1 MDVGVA
7 IPTCKEGLSSP
18 VGFARPEQVIE
29 VIVRAEAL
37 GYHSVWGNDHITAP
51 QYVRERYPDPPSFY
65 EPLVVL
71 AAAAGVTRR
80 IRLATATIV
89 LPLREPVFLAKQ
101 VATLDRFCGGR
112 VILGVGTGAYRE
124 EFERL
129 FPRLRAARRADMAE
143 ESLTILRRLFT
154 ERMVSHEG
162 RYYAFDGLDL
172 APPPIQRPLPIF
184 VGGNHPAVVERAA
197 RHGDGW
203 LPASVG
209 RDTLARGVARLREAA
224 VEVGRDPAGIAVAP
238 QLICAIA
245 PTHEAAVAKFRAS
258 WMYQHL
264 RSLTA
269 STLRDQNMARLEEY
283 NLVGAPDELI
293 ERIGLLRAAG
303 VTMLAATNFVGS
315 TVGEWLDDM
324 QYFAEAV
331 VPALGAGGPDR
342 A

>member
-1 MDVGVA
+1 VDVGVA

-18 VGFARPEQVIE
+18 VGFARPEQVID

-51 QYVRERYPDPPSFY
+51 QYVREHYPDPPNFY

-71 AAAAGVTRR
+71 AAAAGVTHR

-129 FPRLRAARRADMAE
+129 FPRLRAARRGDMVE

-154 ERMVSHEG
+154 ERPVSHDG

-172 APPPIQRPLPIF
+172 APTPVQRPLPIF
-184 VGGNHPAVVERAA
+184 VAGNHPAVVERAA
-197 RHGDGW
+197 RHGEGW

-209 RDTLARGVARLREAA
+209 RDTLARGVTRLREVAA
-224 VEVGRDPAGIAVAP
+224 EAGRDPAGIAVAP

-245 PTHEAAVAKFRAS
+245 PTQEAAVAKFRAS

-283 NLVGAPDELI
+283 NLVGSPDELV
-293 ERIGLLRAAG
+293 ERIGLLRTAG

-315 TVGEWLDDM
+315 TVREWLDDM

-331 VPALGAGGPDR
+331 LPALGAGGTDR

>member
-1 MDVGVA
+1 MEVGVA

-51 QYVRERYPDPPSFY
+51 RYVRERYADPPNFY

-101 VATLDRFCGGR
+101 VATLDRFSGGR

-129 FPRLRAARRADMAE
+129 SPRLRAARRADMAD

-154 ERMVSHEG
+154 ERPVSHDG
-162 RYYAFDGLDL
+162 RYYAFEGLDL
-172 APPPIQRPLPIF
+172 APTPLQRPLPIF

-197 RHGDGW
+197 RHGEGW
-203 LPASVG
+203 LPASIG
-209 RDTLARGVARLREAA
+209 REDIARGAARLREAA
-224 VEVGRDPAGIAVAP
+224 HEAGRDASAIAIAP
-238 QLICAIA
+238 QLICALA
-245 PTHEAAVAKFRAS
+245 RTHEAAVEKFRAS

-269 STLRDQNMARLEEY
+269 STMRDQNLARLEEY
-283 NLVGAPDELI
+283 NLVGAPDELV
-293 ERIGLLRAAG
+293 ERISLLRTAG
-303 VTMLAATNFVGS
+303 VTMLAAMNFVGS

-331 VPALGAGGPDR
+331 LPRLR
-342 A
+342 APGR

>member
-51 QYVRERYPDPPSFY
+51 QYVREHYADPPNFY

-71 AAAAGVTRR
+71 ATAAGITRR

-101 VATLDRFCGGR
+101 VATLDRFSGGR
-112 VILGVGTGAYRE
+112 VILGVGTG
-124 EFERL
+124 
-129 FPRLRAARRADMAE
+129 AARRADMAE

-154 ERMVSHEG
+154 ERPVSHEG

-172 APPPIQRPLPIF
+172 APMPLQRPLPIF

-197 RHGDGW
+197 RHGEGW
-203 LPASVG
+203 LPASIG
-209 RDTLARGVARLREAA
+209 RDAIARGVARLREAA
-224 VEVGRDPAGIAVAP
+224 HEAGRDPSAIAVAP

-245 PTHEAAVAKFRAS
+245 RTHEAAVDKFRGS

-269 STLRDQNMARLEEY
+269 STMRDQNLARLEEY
-283 NLVGAPDELI
+283 NLVGAPDELV
-293 ERIGLLRAAG
+293 ERIGLLRTAG
-303 VTMLAATNFVGS
+303 VTMLAAMNFVGS

-324 QYFAEAV
+324 QYFAESV
-331 VPALGAGGPDR
+331 LPALDPAR
-342 A
+342 R

>member
-18 VGFARPEQVIE
+18 VGFARPDQVIE
-29 VIVRAEAL
+29 VIVHAERL

-51 QYVRERYPDPPSFY
+51 QYVREHYPDPPSFY
-65 EPLVVL
+65 EPLIAL

-80 IRLATATIV
+80 VRLATATIV
-89 LPLREPVFLAKQ
+89 LPLREPVYLAKQ
-101 VATLDRFCGGR
+101 VATLDRFSGGR
-112 VILGVGTGAYRE
+112 VILGVGMGAYRE

-154 ERMVSHEG
+154 ERPVSYDG

-172 APPPIQRPLPIF
+172 APMPLQRPLPIF

-197 RHGDGW
+197 RHGEGW
-203 LPASVG
+203 LPASMS
-209 RDTLARGVARLREAA
+209 RETLVRGVTRLREAA
-224 VEVGRDPAGIAVAP
+224 REAGRDPAAIAVAP

-245 PTHEAAVAKFRAS
+245 PNHEAAVAKFRAS

-269 STLRDQNMARLEEY
+269 STLRDQNLARLEEY
-283 NLVGAPDELI
+283 NLVGSPDGLI
-293 ERIGLLRAAG
+293 ERIELLREAG
-303 VTMLAATNFVGS
+303 VTMLAAMNFVGNR
-315 TVGEWLDDM
+315 VEEWLDDM
-324 QYFAEAV
+324 QHFAEAV
-331 VPALGAGGPDR
+331 LPALGARRG
-342 A
+342 

>member
-51 QYVRERYPDPPSFY
+51 RYVREHYADPPNFY

-129 FPRLRAARRADMAE
+129 FPRLRAARRAEMVD
-143 ESLTILRRLFT
+143 ESLAVLRRLFT
-154 ERMVSHEG
+154 ERSVTHEG
-162 RYYAFDGLDL
+162 RHYAFDGLDL
-172 APPPIQRPLPIF
+172 APTPLQRPLPIF

-203 LPASVG
+203 LPASIG
-209 RDTLARGVARLREAA
+209 REAIARGVVRLREAA
-224 VEVGRDPAGIAVAP
+224 HAAGRDPVAIAIAP

-245 PTHEAAVAKFRAS
+245 PTHDAAVQKFRGS

-269 STLRDQNMARLEEY
+269 STMRDQNLARLEEY
-283 NLVGAPDELI
+283 NLVGSPAELV

-331 VPALGAGGPDR
+331 LPAVGGRGA
-342 A
+342 